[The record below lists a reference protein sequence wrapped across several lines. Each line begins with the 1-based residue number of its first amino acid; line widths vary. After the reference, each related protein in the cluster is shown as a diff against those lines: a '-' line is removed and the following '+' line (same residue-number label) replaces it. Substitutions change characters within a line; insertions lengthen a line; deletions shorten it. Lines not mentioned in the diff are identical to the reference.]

1 MPRLTTL
8 IKRPFEKKLMSVCF
22 HISHVKCQQLERN
35 FQKIISNCELC
46 QEVRLSNKIL
56 NS

>member
-1 MPRLTTL
+1 MPPLTIL

-22 HISHVKCQQLERN
+22 HISYVKCQQLERN